1 MNTAKIYHAVRV
13 AALWSTCDDE
23 GEPLDGTY
31 DTDDL
36 NDTGFD
42 TITTVFIASNEA
54 DCQEWIERY
63 GEESLGHD
71 IWLTSQRHGA
81 GFWDRGAGELG
92 ERLTQ
97 ACRACGFDGADIYIG
112 ADGKLHL

>member
-1 MNTAKIYHAVRV
+1 MNTTKIYHAVRV

-23 GEPLDGTY
+23 GEPLDAQF
-31 DTDDL
+31 DPDDMPA
-36 NDTGFD
+36 DFD
-42 TITTVFIASNEA
+42 TITAVYLASNDA

-71 IWLTSQRHGA
+71 IWLTSQHHGA

-92 ERLTQ
+92 ERLTE
-97 ACRACGFDGADIYIG
+97 AAHTCGFAGADIYIG
-112 ADGKLHL
+112 ADGKLYL